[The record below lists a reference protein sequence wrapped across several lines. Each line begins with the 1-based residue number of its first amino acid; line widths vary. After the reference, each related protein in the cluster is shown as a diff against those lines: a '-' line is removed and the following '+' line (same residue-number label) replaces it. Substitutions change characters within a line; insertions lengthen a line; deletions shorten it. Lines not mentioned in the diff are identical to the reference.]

1 MIASYCVC
9 VVAGVLVANKVDL
22 KERRV
27 VEEGEGRT
35 FAKSKELEYFE
46 CSAVSLS
53 RALPALPL
61 VVYMYKVTRGM
72 FFSLPLLQ
80 SN

>member
-1 MIASYCVC
+1 MC

-53 RALPALPL
+53 RALPL

-72 FFSLPLLQ
+72 FFSLPLLYTK
-80 SN
+80 